1 MQDVGNNVV
10 TIARRIVGV
19 PETKAPRAAI
29 RVAKGGRMRKTW
41 IAYLLWFVLGG
52 FGIHKFYVG
61 KVGMGV
67 LYLALFVIGW
77 ALLGAFGIVFLLAL
91 GVLLIIDLFTLPRQV
106 RTYNEA
112 AVTGTG
118 RVKPG
123 EPQKPEV

>member
-1 MQDVGNNVV
+1 
-10 TIARRIVGV
+10 
-19 PETKAPRAAI
+19 
-29 RVAKGGRMRKTW
+29 MRKTW